1 MLMKQKKS
9 CRVIIKRVKNIKLN
23 KQKVGKIQ
31 VIAGIILMLVTIIG
45 SYVVMNQIYQ
55 GILVNGAF
63 AITEKWG
70 DAADPDGD
78 DIPQETDEK
87 MIAEVTSIMIIIS
100 SIYKYAL
107 YLFGLGACILLVLS
121 GMLILQGLVNQLKK

>member
-1 MLMKQKKS
+1 M
-9 CRVIIKRVKNIKLN
+9 KLN
-23 KQKVGKIQ
+23 KQKLGKIQ
-31 VIAGIILMLVTIIG
+31 VITGIILLVITIIG
-45 SYVVMNQIYQ
+45 SYVVMSKVFSQD
-55 GILVNGAF
+55 ILSNGAF

-78 DIPQETDEK
+78 DVLQEADEE
-87 MIAEVTSIMIIIS
+87 MIAEVTSILVIIS